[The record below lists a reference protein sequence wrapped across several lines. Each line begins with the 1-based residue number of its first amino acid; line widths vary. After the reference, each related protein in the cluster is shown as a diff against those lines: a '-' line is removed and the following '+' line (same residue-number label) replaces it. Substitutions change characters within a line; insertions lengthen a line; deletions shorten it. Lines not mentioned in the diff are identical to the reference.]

1 MIASMT
7 GYARAQGADD
17 RRRWVWEARSVNG
30 RNLEI
35 RCRVPQG
42 FERLENPARTA
53 VGGRLKRGNVSLTLT
68 LTSERQSSPLRIN
81 RALLTELATLVEE
94 VRKSTGAAAPSAD
107 GLLRVRGVIEEEEE
121 DGQTEEQLA
130 ILDKALTATLDE
142 VLQALVAALGRL
154 LRRPLGALLT
164 TLVIAVALALPAGL
178 WLLVQNARAATG
190 DLATAVQVSAFLKV
204 GTSVER
210 AQELAIAVAGPA
222 VNVALALLFGAI
234 LVTTQGVRS
243 LEALGVLLLPSQG
256 LTFPG
261 ILAQLVEI
269 NVGLIL
275 FNLLPAFPMD
285 GGRVLRALLAL
296 RSGDLAR
303 ATRRAA
309 QVGRVFAALFAFVGL
324 FVWNNP
330 SLVLIAVFVWLA
342 GAGEAASRRPF

>member
-121 DGQTEEQLA
+121 DGQTEAQLA

-142 VLQALVAALGRL
+142 VLKALVAARAAEGKALAKVIDGHVGEIESLCKRAAERALAQIGTVRARFESQLAELMGRVPQL
-154 LRRPLGALLT
+154 SEERFAQEVALLVGKADVREELDRLAAHIAQAR
-164 TLVIAVALALPAGL
+164 TLLAEARVDNPVGRKFDFLCQEFNREANTLCSKSADIELTRIGIDLKGAVERMREQ
-178 WLLVQNARAATG
+178 VQN
-190 DLATAVQVSAFLKV
+190 
-204 GTSVER
+204 VE
-210 AQELAIAVAGPA
+210 
-222 VNVALALLFGAI
+222 
-234 LVTTQGVRS
+234 
-243 LEALGVLLLPSQG
+243 
-256 LTFPG
+256 
-261 ILAQLVEI
+261 
-269 NVGLIL
+269 
-275 FNLLPAFPMD
+275 
-285 GGRVLRALLAL
+285 
-296 RSGDLAR
+296 
-303 ATRRAA
+303 
-309 QVGRVFAALFAFVGL
+309 
-324 FVWNNP
+324 
-330 SLVLIAVFVWLA
+330 
-342 GAGEAASRRPF
+342 